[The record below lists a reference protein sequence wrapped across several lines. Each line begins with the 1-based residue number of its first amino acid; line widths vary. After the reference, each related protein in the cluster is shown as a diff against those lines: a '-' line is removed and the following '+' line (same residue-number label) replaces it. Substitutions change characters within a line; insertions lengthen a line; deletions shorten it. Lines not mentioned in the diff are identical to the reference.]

1 LEKPITE
8 ERKDH
13 ETFIKILFGGCL
25 RNLRT
30 LFRFRF
36 KPNFLELRVPKN
48 AMISNSLNRR
58 QFLRAVGVSLAL
70 PTLGSLSR
78 LTATSA
84 IAPEATKATRLV
96 CVGANLGLHGPSLF
110 PKETGSD
117 YTVTPLLKDLIRH
130 KDQLSLFSGLDHRA
144 PNGHNSWDNYLCGNR
159 VGDVTLDQIAAKK
172 VGTHTRFESL
182 QLSAGKG
189 SFRQQMVF
197 NQEGI
202 PLPTT
207 ERPSV
212 VYQKL
217 FGLPEDVERTEY
229 LIKSGH
235 SSLDKVTSEAK
246 HLQNRVSQND
256 KDKLEEYFSSVR
268 DLEQRMERQLKG
280 LHDPRPVVDYQL
292 PAYDPIAPTL
302 MLENQALMYDLMSLA
317 LETDSTRVI
326 TMFLPGLGQV
336 FTINGEMLSAG
347 YHALSHHGNN
357 PEMIADLIKVE
368 AEHMF
373 SGSAE
378 DKDGCQWSSP
388 SGLDTRYVGRRYGR
402 RQPSLECQFTDT
414 GSWRRPQTWKPPCL

>member
-1 LEKPITE
+1 MYNYT
-8 ERKDH
+8 
-13 ETFIKILFGGCL
+13 
-25 RNLRT
+25 
-30 LFRFRF
+30 
-36 KPNFLELRVPKN
+36 
-48 AMISNSLNRR
+48 LNRR
-58 QFLRAVGVSLAL
+58 QFLRTVGVSLAL
-70 PTLGSLSR
+70 PSLASLPSLSA
-78 LTATSA
+78 ATGVA
-84 IAPEATKATRLV
+84 NQATKAKRLV

-110 PKETGSD
+110 PKEIGNN
-117 YTVTPLLKDLIRH
+117 YTTTPLLKDLIRH
-130 KDQLSLFSGLDHRA
+130 KDRLSLFSGLDHRA
-144 PNGHNSWDNYLCGNR
+144 PNGHNSWDNFLCGNR
-159 VGDVTLDQIAAKK
+159 IGDVTLDQIAAKK

-202 PLPTT
+202 PLPMT

-217 FGLPEDVERTEY
+217 FGLPDDVERTEY

-235 SSLDKVTSEAK
+235 SSLDKVISEAK
-246 HLQNRVSQND
+246 HLQNRVSSND
-256 KDKLEEYFSSVR
+256 KDKLDEYFSSVR

-280 LHDPRPVVDYQL
+280 LYDPRPVVDYQL

-302 MLENQALMYDLMSLA
+302 MLENQALMYDLMALA

-336 FTINGEMLSAG
+336 FTIKGEMLSAG

-368 AEHMF
+368 AQHMKLLAGFLDQLKTKTDLDGTPLLDSTLVMWGAGMGDASRHSNANLPIILAGGGLKHGGHHAFDRETAQAPLLGDLYITLLQQLGVETDQF
-373 SGSAE
+373 SNANRNLN
-378 DKDGCQWSSP
+378 QI
-388 SGLDTRYVGRRYGR
+388 LV
-402 RQPSLECQFTDT
+402 
-414 GSWRRPQTWKPPCL
+414 